1 MTGEAT
7 DERLLFPATQR
18 NRIPIGDALERHLP
32 SQGLV
37 LELASGSGEH
47 GVTFQ
52 QRFPGLTWQCSDPN
66 PEHCRSINSWIRHE
80 GLSGTMP
87 AALALDVREHHWRQH
102 LSTAPQAIVCINL
115 LHIAPWECTLAL
127 LENAAELLA
136 PGRTLSVYG
145 PFCVDGGHVSE
156 SNRQFDLSLRQRDPS
171 WGVRDQTTVIDR
183 AAAAGL
189 TLREIALLPANNR
202 MIIWSR

>member
-1 MTGEAT
+1 MTGRAY

-52 QRFPGLTWQCSDPN
+52 QRFPGLTWQCSDPD
-66 PEHCRSINSWIRHE
+66 PVHCRSINSWIRHE

-87 AALALDVREHHWRQH
+87 AALALDVREHHWLQH
-102 LSTAPQAIVCINL
+102 LSAAPQAIVCINL

-127 LENAAELLA
+127 LENAAELLE
-136 PGRTLSVYG
+136 PGSSLCVYG

-202 MIIWSR
+202 MITWSR

>member
-1 MTGEAT
+1 MTGEAD

-52 QRFPGLTWQCSDPN
+52 QRFPGLTWQCSDPD

-102 LSTAPQAIVCINL
+102 LSAAPQAIVCINL
-115 LHIAPWECTLAL
+115 LQSL
-127 LENAAELLA
+127 
-136 PGRTLSVYG
+136 PGRARLRCWTTPRSCL
-145 PFCVDGGHVSE
+145 
-156 SNRQFDLSLRQRDPS
+156 NRAAPQRVRAVLRGWRPRQREQPPVRPELATANPS
-171 WGVRDQTTVIDR
+171 WGVRDQTTVIDH
-183 AAAAGL
+183 AAAVGL
-189 TLREIALLPANNR
+189 TLREIAYYPPTTA
-202 MIIWSR
+202 

>member
-1 MTGEAT
+1 MKGGAA
-7 DERLLFPATQR
+7 DQRLLFPATQR

-52 QRFPGLTWQCSDPN
+52 QRFPALTWQCSDPD

-80 GLSGTMP
+80 GLNDTMP
-87 AALALDVREHHWRQH
+87 AALALDVRDDHWRQH
-102 LSTAPQAIVCINL
+102 LSDAPQAIVCINL

-127 LENAAELLA
+127 LKNAAELLQ
-136 PGRTLSVYG
+136 PGNTLSVYG
-145 PFCVDGGHVSE
+145 PFCVDGAHVSE
-156 SNRQFDLSLRQRDPS
+156 SNRSFDSSLQQRDS
-171 WGVRDQTTVIDR
+171 RWGVRDQTTVIEH
-183 AAAAGL
+183 ATTVGL
-189 TLREIALLPANNR
+189 TLCEIALLPANNR
-202 MIIWSR
+202 MITWRR